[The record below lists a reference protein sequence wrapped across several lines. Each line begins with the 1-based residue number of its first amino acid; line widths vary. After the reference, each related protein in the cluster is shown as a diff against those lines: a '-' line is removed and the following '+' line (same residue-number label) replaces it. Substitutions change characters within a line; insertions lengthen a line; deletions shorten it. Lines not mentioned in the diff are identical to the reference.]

1 MTATLSPA
9 ERYQHQYYMSR
20 AIELAKKGRFTT
32 RPNPSVGCVIVKDN
46 QIIGEGFHYQAGQ
59 PHAEVFALRQAYEHD
74 AKQLQGATA
83 YVTLEPCSHHGRTPP
98 CADALIKA
106 GISRVVIAVVDPNP
120 KVDGG
125 GIAKLQ
131 QAGVEVITGICEQAA
146 YQLNEGFFKVMRGGL
161 PFVRLK
167 IATSLDGRTAMA
179 NGESKWITSDQ
190 SREDVQRLRA
200 QVGAIITG
208 SETILQDHPALNIR
222 SQQLGVNLDDIPQPL
237 LVVLDRRKRIQMT
250 DTWYQSQITHRPVLL
265 IQDSTMSLTTLL
277 NTLKDNYQINDVL
290 VEAGATVAASFLQQG
305 LVDELVVYQAPC
317 FLGNSAKPMI
327 NFNAQHI
334 HQQIIA
340 SLVSHETMGTDI
352 KLTYRFDK

>member
-1 MTATLSPA
+1 MTANLSSA

-32 RPNPSVGCVIVKDN
+32 RPNPNVGCVIVKDN
-46 QIIGEGFHYQAGQ
+46 QIIGEGFHYLAGQ

-74 AKQLQGATA
+74 AKHLQGATA
-83 YVTLEPCSHHGRTPP
+83 YFTLEPCSHHGCTPP
-98 CADALIKA
+98 CADARIKA

-131 QAGVEVITGICEQAA
+131 QAGIEVITGICEQAA

-200 QVGAIITG
+200 QAGAIITG
-208 SETILQDHPALNIR
+208 SETILQHHPALNIR
-222 SQQLGVNLDDIPQPL
+222 SQQLGANLDDIPQPL
-237 LVVLDRRKRIQMT
+237 LVVLDRRQRIQMT
-250 DTWYQSQITHRPVLL
+250 DAWHQSQINKRPVLL
-265 IQDSTMSLTTLL
+265 IQDATMSLTQILT
-277 NTLKDNYQINDVL
+277 TLKDNYQINDVL

-340 SLVSHETMGTDI
+340 TLVSHETMGNDI

>member
-1 MTATLSPA
+1 M
-9 ERYQHQYYMSR
+9 E
-20 AIELAKKGRFTT
+20 
-32 RPNPSVGCVIVKDN
+32 
-46 QIIGEGFHYQAGQ
+46 
-59 PHAEVFALRQAYEHD
+59 
-74 AKQLQGATA
+74 
-83 YVTLEPCSHHGRTPP
+83 
-98 CADALIKA
+98 
-106 GISRVVIAVVDPNP
+106 
-120 KVDGG
+120 GG

-131 QAGVEVITGICEQAA
+131 QAGIEVITGICEQAA

-200 QVGAIITG
+200 QAGAIITG

-237 LVVLDRRKRIQMT
+237 LVVLDRRQRIQMT
-250 DTWYQSQITHRPVLL
+250 DAWYQSQINKRPVLL
-265 IQDSTMSLTTLL
+265 IQDSAMSLTQLL
-277 NTLKDNYQINDVL
+277 TSLKDNYQINDVL

-317 FLGNSAKPMI
+317 FLGSSAKPMI
-327 NFNAQHI
+327 NFTAQHI

-340 SLVSHETMGTDI
+340 SLVSHETMGNDI

>member
-1 MTATLSPA
+1 MTANLLSA

-32 RPNPSVGCVIVKDN
+32 RPNPNVGCVIVKDN
-46 QIIGEGFHYQAGQ
+46 QVIGEGFHYQAGQ
-59 PHAEVFALRQAYEHD
+59 PHAEVFALRQAYEHY

-131 QAGVEVITGICEQAA
+131 QAGIEVITGICEQAA

-161 PFVRLK
+161 PFLRLK

-200 QVGAIITG
+200 QAGAIITG

-237 LVVLDRRKRIQMT
+237 LVVLDRRQRIQMT
-250 DTWYQSQITHRPVLL
+250 DAWHQSQINKRPVLL
-265 IQDSTMSLTTLL
+265 IQNATMSLTQLL
-277 NTLKDNYQINDVL
+277 TSLKDNYQINDVL
-290 VEAGATVAASFLQQG
+290 VEAGATVAASFLQYG

-327 NFNAQHI
+327 NFTAQHI

-340 SLVSHETMGTDI
+340 SLVSHETMETDI

>member
-1 MTATLSPA
+1 MTANLSSA

-32 RPNPSVGCVIVKDN
+32 RPNPNVGCVIVKDN

-59 PHAEVFALRQAYEHD
+59 PHAEVFALREAYEHD

-106 GISRVVIAVVDPNP
+106 GINRVVIAVVDPNP

-131 QAGVEVITGICEQAA
+131 QADIEVITGICEQAA

-167 IATSLDGRTAMA
+167 IAT
-179 NGESKWITSDQ
+179 
-190 SREDVQRLRA
+190 
-200 QVGAIITG
+200 
-208 SETILQDHPALNIR
+208 
-222 SQQLGVNLDDIPQPL
+222 
-237 LVVLDRRKRIQMT
+237 
-250 DTWYQSQITHRPVLL
+250 
-265 IQDSTMSLTTLL
+265 
-277 NTLKDNYQINDVL
+277 
-290 VEAGATVAASFLQQG
+290 
-305 LVDELVVYQAPC
+305 
-317 FLGNSAKPMI
+317 
-327 NFNAQHI
+327 
-334 HQQIIA
+334 
-340 SLVSHETMGTDI
+340 
-352 KLTYRFDK
+352 

>member
-1 MTATLSPA
+1 MTATLSSA

-32 RPNPSVGCVIVKDN
+32 RPNPNVGCVIVKDN

-131 QAGVEVITGICEQAA
+131 QAGIEIITGICEQAA

-200 QVGAIITG
+200 QAGAIITG

-222 SQQLGVNLDDIPQPL
+222 SQQLGANLDDIPQPL

-250 DTWYQSQITHRPVLL
+250 DAWYQSQVTHRPVLL
-265 IQDSTMSLTTLL
+265 IQDAAINLTQLL
-277 NTLKDNYQINDVL
+277 TSLKDNYQINDVL

-317 FLGNSAKPMI
+317 ILGSSAKPMI
-327 NFNAQHI
+327 NFTAQHI

-340 SLVSHETMGTDI
+340 TLVSHGTMGDDI
-352 KLTYRFDK
+352 KLIYRFDK